1 MAGLRE
7 AQKKMTRRLILSTAL
22 QLFEEKGYAATT
34 VDDIATAAG
43 TTRVTFYAHFPSRSD
58 LVRALIEE
66 LNETLGRS
74 DSPTHGSTAP
84 ALVEVVAD
92 GSPAA
97 LTGWLEATA
106 RDWDTVRPYTRAASE
121 AAVVDPELRG
131 VVDAWLDEATAD
143 VREGLDRA
151 DRFDPGSRRLRGVLA
166 ISQLDHLARNWK
178 PGRWDCDRDQVVA
191 LLAESWHALLGDA
204 GAP

>member
-166 ISQLDHLARNWK
+166 ISQLDHLARNWE
-178 PGRWDCDRDQVVA
+178 PGRWDRDRDQVVA